1 MASRARSLAV
11 LTFLAVACAAPMI
24 AGAQAPAAA
33 NAANGQ
39 KLAYTCV
46 GCHGIPNYKNM
57 YPAYTVPK
65 LAGQRPEYLVSA
77 LKAYKSGERSHGTMH
92 SQASSLSEQD
102 MLDIA
107 AYLAGPQVETKSA
120 PESTNGKKLPE
131 AGALCATCHGG
142 NGVGITE
149 LFPSLAGQHSDY
161 LYRAIVDY
169 QKGGRKNPVMAPNVA
184 TLKPEEIA
192 AIVEYYSSQKSVL
205 TELKQQKFFFS
216 SK

>member
-11 LTFLAVACAAPMI
+11 LTFLAVAAAAPMI
-24 AGAQAPAAA
+24 AGAQAPATGD
-33 NAANGQ
+33 AANGQ

-65 LAGQRPEYLVSA
+65 LTGQRPEYLVTA

-92 SQASSLSEQD
+92 SQAVSLSEQD
-102 MLDIA
+102 MLDIS

-142 NGVGITE
+142 NGVGIAD
-149 LFPSLAGQHSDY
+149 LYPSLAGQHADY

-169 QKGGRKNPVMAPNVA
+169 QKGGRKNPIMSPNVA
-184 TLKPEEIA
+184 TLKPEEIK
-192 AIVEYYSSQKSVL
+192 AIADYYASQKPVL
-205 TELKQQKFFFS
+205 KELNQQQFFFS